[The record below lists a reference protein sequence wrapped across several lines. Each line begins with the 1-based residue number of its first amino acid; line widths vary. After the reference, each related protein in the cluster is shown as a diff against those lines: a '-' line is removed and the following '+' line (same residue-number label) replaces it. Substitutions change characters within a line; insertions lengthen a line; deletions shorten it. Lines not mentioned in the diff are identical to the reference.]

1 MLNLTNG
8 REEIDLK
15 KPLLFKEDCI
25 RYFGKKPT
33 VIKKHEL
40 PAPSKLVKYSNGEI
54 VYILFRG
61 KLQPTTHN
69 ISKVLS
75 PEDTEAIWKAA
86 KAQQKKRNAPK
97 KRKKSPAKKTVKLS
111 VRKLQKP

>member
-1 MLNLTNG
+1 MINLTNG

-15 KPLLFKEDCI
+15 KPLLYKEDCI

-40 PAPSKLVKYSNGEI
+40 PAPSKLVRFSDGKI
-54 VYILFRG
+54 ILVDTITWRQQKVY
-61 KLQPTTHN
+61 N
-69 ISKVLS
+69 LS
-75 PEDTEAIWKAA
+75 EHYTPEDIKAIWLAA

>member
-8 REEIDLK
+8 REEIDIK
-15 KPLLFKEDCI
+15 KPLFFKEDCI

-54 VYILFRG
+54 VLILFKG
-61 KLQPTTHN
+61 NLPPTLYN
-69 ISKVLS
+69 LSEVLS
-75 PEDTEAIWKAA
+75 PEDVEAIWKAA

-111 VRKLQKP
+111 VRKTQKP